1 MNKDHYNSLCEERW
15 PRGRRRTPGERI
27 ASNRRS
33 WVQIPFSPPE
43 GEEGGIFP
51 LFYFIMK
58 TAEILKKYN
67 IFLKKSLGQNYLT
80 STNIPK
86 KIVNFTEID
95 KSFVCIEI
103 GTGLG
108 ILTSEISKRAK
119 IVFSYEIDK
128 RLIQVHKDLIKE
140 NNVIIKYEN
149 FLKADLNIYRGEK
162 IAYVANIP
170 YNITSP
176 ILEKIFFDS
185 PKFEFIVLMVQRE
198 FAQRMNASMS
208 TKEYGAMTVNLNTQ
222 ADFIKGFDVKSSEFI
237 PKPKVDSSVIKILPN
252 YKIKKSDFKE
262 FRKFVNLCFSQRRK
276 KLKNNLKN
284 ISENPLELLKT
295 VSIDEN
301 ARAEQLSIKEFINLF
316 YAYKKYKEITS

>member
-1 MNKDHYNSLCEERW
+1 
-15 PRGRRRTPGERI
+15 
-27 ASNRRS
+27 
-33 WVQIPFSPPE
+33 
-43 GEEGGIFP
+43 
-51 LFYFIMK
+51 
-58 TAEILKKYN
+58 
-67 IFLKKSLGQNYLT
+67 LT

-262 FRKFVNLCFSQRRK
+262 FRKFVNSCFSQRRK

-301 ARAEQLSIKEFINLF
+301 ARAEQLNIKEFINLF